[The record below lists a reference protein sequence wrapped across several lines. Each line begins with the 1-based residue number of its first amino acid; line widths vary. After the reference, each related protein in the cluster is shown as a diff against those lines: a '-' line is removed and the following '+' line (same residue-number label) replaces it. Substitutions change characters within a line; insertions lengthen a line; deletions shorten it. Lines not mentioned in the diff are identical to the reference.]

1 MIEKIS
7 LYNLYVVF
15 DNFVLIEWNNNCD
28 YSKIWL
34 FNRVNFLELFDL
46 FRL

>member
-34 FNRVNFLELFDL
+34 FNIVNFLELFDL